1 MTIIISIRSVYGR
14 ESLYPVCET
23 AQRFCALLNTKTLTR
38 EALKHIQALGYSVQ
52 VQAPTL

>member
-1 MTIIISIRSVYGR
+1 MTITISIRSVYGR

-38 EALKHIQALGYSVQ
+38 EALKHIQALGYSIQ
-52 VQAPTL
+52 VQTPTL